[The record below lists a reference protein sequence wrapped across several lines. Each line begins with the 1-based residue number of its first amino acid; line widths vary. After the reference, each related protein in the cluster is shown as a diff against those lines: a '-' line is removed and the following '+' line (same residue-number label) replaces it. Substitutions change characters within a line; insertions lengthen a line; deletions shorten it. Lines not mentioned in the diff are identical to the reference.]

1 MVMYLREYLYADIDR
16 IRSLAGQLMEGIPE
30 ESRLTEKRAKQLSL
44 GMKAIAGS
52 TGDWSSEEYTN
63 RSMADSL
70 FGALEEILE
79 SDGWLNDLS
88 DTLQSHDTD
97 YSTLPDEH
105 PPGTIVRITCPGV
118 IFDAR
123 FVARVFSGLA
133 AASDALVA
141 MNKFSN
147 PVDEPSQGKAKPRQ
161 GQQKKRTGKDDQTP
175 NPNSLESEIED
186 FDPAMLG
193 IDAAMLRSMVKLS
206 RGVFAPG
213 IHLMLTPRSDDMAIT
228 ARLQEGRK
236 YLESDPEV
244 LFSRYGTARQ
254 TWTMVGSIGT
264 YSEAAYADQVGTISI
279 LEEGNTINRSKFAS
293 LVNYFMQFV
302 GHQGLADVPQHPGFS
317 IVPLAVYR
325 STVRAKGSAIQP
337 SDGAVI

>member
-88 DTLQSHDTD
+88 DTLQSRDTD
-97 YSTLPDEH
+97 YSILPDEY

-133 AASDALVA
+133 AASDALVTIS
-141 MNKFSN
+141 KFGN
-147 PVDEPSQGKAKPRQ
+147 PVDEPNSGRTKPRP
-161 GQQKKRTGKDDQTP
+161 GQQKKRVGKDADAP
-175 NPNSLESEIED
+175 SPNSLESEIED

-193 IDAAMLRSMVKLS
+193 VDAAVLRSMVKLS

-213 IHLMLTPRSDDMAIT
+213 IHLMLTPRADDMAIT

-254 TWTMVGSIGT
+254 TWTLVGSIGT
-264 YSEAAYADQVGTISI
+264 YSEVAYADQVGAIKI
-279 LEEGNTINRSKFAS
+279 LEEGNTINRSKFAG
-293 LVNYFMQFV
+293 LVNYFMQFI
-302 GHQGLADVPQHPGFS
+302 GHQGLADIPQYPGFS

-325 STVRAKGSAIQP
+325 STVRTGNGAVQL
-337 SDGAVI
+337 SDGAAI